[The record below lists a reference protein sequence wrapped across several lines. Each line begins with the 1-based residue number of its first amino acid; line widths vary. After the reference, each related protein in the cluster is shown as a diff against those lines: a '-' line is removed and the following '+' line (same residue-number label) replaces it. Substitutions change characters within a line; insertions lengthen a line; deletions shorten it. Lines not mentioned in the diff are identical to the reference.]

1 MEKNILAI
9 SGNPGLYLLVSRGRA
24 TLIVETVDE
33 QKKRLSVSIR
43 DKITSLN
50 DISIFTDDE
59 DVLLTTVLESIKKK
73 MEGKPVEMI
82 TKKASKKELTD
93 FLASVLPNFDRDR
106 VYPNDIRKIINW
118 YNILIN
124 NGYTDFETKEVQNES
139 SEETAEKPE
148 ETA

>member
-9 SGNPGLYLLVSRGRA
+9 SGNPGLYLLVSRGRS

-33 QKKRLSVSIR
+33 QKKRLSVGIR
-43 DKITSLN
+43 EKITSLN
-50 DISIFTDDE
+50 DISIFTDDD
-59 DVLLTTVLESIKKK
+59 DVLLTTVFENIKKK
-73 MEGKPVEMI
+73 MEGKPVEI
-82 TKKASKKELTD
+82 NAKKANKNQLMD
-93 FLASVLPNFDRDR
+93 FLAEVLPNFDREK

-124 NGYTDFETKEVQNES
+124 NGYTDFETKEAQNEP
-139 SEETAEKPE
+139 SEDTTDKPE

>member
-33 QKKRLSVSIR
+33 HKKRLSVSIR

-59 DVLLTTVLESIKKK
+59 DVLLTTVFESIKKK

-82 TKKASKKELTD
+82 TKKASKNELTN

-139 SEETAEKPE
+139 PDETAEKPE

>member
-82 TKKASKKELTD
+82 TKKASKKELID

>member
-33 QKKRLSVSIR
+33 HKKRLSVSIR

-59 DVLLTTVLESIKKK
+59 DVLLTTVFESIKKK

-82 TKKASKKELTD
+82 TKKASKNELTN

-124 NGYTDFETKEVQNES
+124 NGYTDFETKEVQKES
-139 SEETAEKPE
+139 PDETAEKTE